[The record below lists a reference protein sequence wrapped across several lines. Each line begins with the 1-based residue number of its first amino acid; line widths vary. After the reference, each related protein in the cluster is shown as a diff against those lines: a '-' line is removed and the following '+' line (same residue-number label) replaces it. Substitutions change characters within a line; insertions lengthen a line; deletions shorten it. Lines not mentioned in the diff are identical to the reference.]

1 MNLGNKILAAC
12 AFVGMLLSG
21 CADDFTPGD
30 PLPEG
35 ATGVTISI
43 PRPLTISTRAD
54 GDPTTTP
61 NEKEIAA
68 GEGKITS
75 ANLYIYKVDDNNN
88 ESSELVENVDITQK
102 FTKNNGI
109 SHNETTVYTRELQ
122 PGKYRFY
129 ILANVKGYDVTST
142 AETLSG
148 EPTEIQVKNVSIKFD
163 SEKQPNL
170 NDGLP
175 MAGKAEDVTMES
187 GGELD
192 ATTGTVTI
200 GAGQNVKL
208 NIDLTFLCT
217 KVRYTLLFD
226 NTDNTGFSNIF
237 STPLTFTNLTVSNCA
252 AETPIYGPSTQSEE
266 ITPEKKSFPIESL
279 NHYHFPAAGS
289 TTIAAAGSSNVP
301 KVLNDINDTRAT
313 TSSDIDIDNL
323 GAELSAEDLKNPE
336 LHQRAVQGILYLP
349 ENISEEDA
357 SRTTLSFLAQLCN
370 DPSRTFNYNIPLP
383 NGTTDGETDGSTTT
397 GTAAPDPD
405 NTLVRGHY
413 YDLVARVT
421 SPGDFDI
428 RLSVAPW
435 TLQQIVYTLH
445 GPYFLHLDKT
455 VIPVTAGEKT
465 KIWYESNAESV
476 EIDEGYSPKYKLQD
490 GTEVPLYVLDNTTYS
505 DTLIV
510 SVNPLVDAQ
519 SLSED
524 ERAQYNYFHL
534 KAGNLRKKIDVEPL
548 RLDPYLEVDPVLIT
562 IDARERIASGVYSG
576 DISVNIHTNLRN
588 VTITLGNE
596 DAWKYANYTEDGNTQ
611 KALWLTDWNNVEI
624 ESNKNLTI
632 TSNNSKLNLHYA
644 GINSGWELWKEKRQL
659 TFDVSGKTENG
670 YLISRQVTVNIVNNI
685 QNYTIHFRP
694 PTGWGNP
701 HIYVYQC
708 LEFPAGSA
716 LANKPVGADT
726 EGKTAALEYSF
737 TGKIAFKG
745 WNVGSYNNPDRST
758 GYVNGFYYF
767 TDDKIGSGPATQW
780 APGQEGFSKHYYDN
794 MDLCEEHRE
803 KLKKVTSYEDG
814 QCPHCILG
822 NVVQYG
828 EYNRLKSA
836 GYNMTWPGIQMKK
849 ESDEWWSF
857 ELTGIATPGKALI
870 MFADGHNY
878 KPDEGHGSNEYQINY
893 RYPTVR
899 SDGMPDPGIPL
910 FDYPNKEGWFDLRNG
925 GKPQFTSSN
934 PEDRSSSII
943 YRIYWY
949 KDNESNPDYRDYI
962 QYNDGKG
969 GSYEIR
975 HYSGSEEIDGAVRY
989 YYDIT
994 LDSKETNRFVTA
1006 CKPDGNNSYPTS
1018 WMSIVNNR
1026 KTASSDKTYNY
1037 YLILY

>member
-75 ANLYIYKVDDNNN
+75 ANLYIYKVDDKNN
-88 ESSELVENVDITQK
+88 ELSELVENVDITQE

-129 ILANVKGYDVTST
+129 ILANVKDYNANLTN
-142 AETLSG
+142 ETLSG

-252 AETPIYGPSTQSEE
+252 AETPIYGPSTQQSDNN
-266 ITPEKKSFPIESL
+266 SFSIGSL
-279 NHYHFPAAGS
+279 NHYHFPA
-289 TTIAAAGSSNVP
+289 TTSSIAAAGSSNVP
-301 KVLNDINDTRAT
+301 NVPKVLNDFNNINDTRAT

-323 GAELSAEDLKNPE
+323 VDKISDLSDETVR
-336 LHQRAVQGILYLP
+336 QRAVQSILYLP

-383 NGTTDGETDGSTTT
+383 NGTTDGTTT
-397 GTAAPDPD
+397 DGTAAPDPD

-413 YDLVARVT
+413 YDLVAKVT
-421 SPGDFDI
+421 SPGEFDI

-455 VIPVTAGEKT
+455 VIPVTVGEKT

-519 SLSED
+519 SLSD
-524 ERAQYNYFHL
+524 TDRAKYNYFHL

-548 RLDPYLEVDPVLIT
+548 RLDPYLDVDPVLIT

-576 DISVNIHTNLRN
+576 DISVNIYTNLKA
-588 VTITLGNE
+588 VTITKGE
-596 DAWKYANYTEDGNTQ
+596 ESAWDLVTDSEKS
-611 KALWLTDWNNVEI
+611 LWLTDWNDSEI
-624 ESNKNLTI
+624 EKSNTI
-632 TSNNSKLNLHYA
+632 SIDKEKKAVLKLNYA

-780 APGQEGFSKHYYDN
+780 APGEEGFSKHYYDN
-794 MDLCEEHRE
+794 MDFCEEHRKSVGQTCTQCNSSSYN
-803 KLKKVTSYEDG
+803 KL
-814 QCPHCILG
+814 
-822 NVVQYG
+822 
-828 EYNRLKSA
+828 
-836 GYNMTWPGIQMKK
+836 WPGIQM
-849 ESDEWWSF
+849 ESEPDGWWKF

-870 MFADGHNY
+870 MFSDGHDGNNDKRFPGFVDPNAKDKMP
-878 KPDEGHGSNEYQINY
+878 KPG
-893 RYPTVR
+893 V
-899 SDGMPDPGIPL
+899 PL
-910 FDYPNKEGWFDLRNG
+910 FDYPDKEGWLDYANG
-925 GKPQFTSSN
+925 GEQFTSSK
-934 PEDRSSSII
+934 PEEITGNVT
-943 YRIYWY
+943 YRIYWI
-949 KDNESNPDYRDYI
+949 KDNESNPDYRSHI

-969 GSYEIR
+969 GFYER
-975 HYSGSEEIDGAVRY
+975 HQYTGSEEINGAVRY

>member
-30 PLPEG
+30 PFPEG

-75 ANLYIYKVDDNNN
+75 ANLYIYKVDDKNN
-88 ESSELVENVDITQK
+88 ELSELVENVDITQE

-129 ILANVKGYDVTST
+129 ILANVKDYNANLTN
-142 AETLSG
+142 ETLSG

-200 GAGQNVKL
+200 GKGQNVKL

-237 STPLTFTNLTVSNCA
+237 TTPLTFTNLKVSNCA
-252 AETPIYGPSTQSEE
+252 AETPIYGPSTQQSDNN
-266 ITPEKKSFPIESL
+266 SFSIGSL
-279 NHYHFPAAGS
+279 NHYHFPA
-289 TTIAAAGSSNVP
+289 TTSSIAAAGSSNVP
-301 KVLNDINDTRAT
+301 NVPKVLNDFNNINDTRAT

-323 GAELSAEDLKNPE
+323 VDKISDLSDETVR
-336 LHQRAVQGILYLP
+336 QRAVQSILYLP

-383 NGTTDGETDGSTTT
+383 NGTTDGTTT
-397 GTAAPDPD
+397 DGTAAPDPD

-413 YDLVARVT
+413 YDLVAKVT
-421 SPGDFDI
+421 SPGEFDI

-455 VIPVTAGEKT
+455 VIPVTVGEKT

-519 SLSED
+519 SLSD
-524 ERAQYNYFHL
+524 TDRAKYNYFHL

-548 RLDPYLEVDPVLIT
+548 RLDPYLDVDPVLIT

-576 DISVNIHTNLRN
+576 DISVNIYTNLKA
-588 VTITLGNE
+588 VTITKGE
-596 DAWKYANYTEDGNTQ
+596 ESAWDLVTDSEKS
-611 KALWLTDWNNVEI
+611 LWLTDWNDSEI
-624 ESNKNLTI
+624 EKSNTI
-632 TSNNSKLNLHYA
+632 SIDKEKKAVLKLNYA

-780 APGQEGFSKHYYDN
+780 APGEEGFSKHYYDN
-794 MDLCEEHRE
+794 MDFCEEHRKSVGQTCTQCNSSSYN
-803 KLKKVTSYEDG
+803 KL
-814 QCPHCILG
+814 
-822 NVVQYG
+822 
-828 EYNRLKSA
+828 
-836 GYNMTWPGIQMKK
+836 WPGIQM
-849 ESDEWWSF
+849 ESEPDGWWKF

-870 MFADGHNY
+870 MFSDGHDGNNDKRFPGFVDPNAKDKMP
-878 KPDEGHGSNEYQINY
+878 KPG
-893 RYPTVR
+893 V
-899 SDGMPDPGIPL
+899 PL
-910 FDYPNKEGWFDLRNG
+910 FDYPDKEGWLDYANG
-925 GKPQFTSSN
+925 GEQFTSSK
-934 PEDRSSSII
+934 PEEITGNVT
-943 YRIYWY
+943 YRIYWI
-949 KDNESNPDYRDYI
+949 KDNESNPDYRSHI

-969 GSYEIR
+969 GFYER
-975 HYSGSEEIDGAVRY
+975 HQYTGSEEINGAVRY

>member
-75 ANLYIYKVDDNNN
+75 ANLYIYKVDDKNN
-88 ESSELVENVDITQK
+88 ELSELVENVDITQE

-129 ILANVKGYDVTST
+129 ILANVKDYNANLTN
-142 AETLSG
+142 ETLSG

-200 GAGQNVKL
+200 GKGQNVKL

-237 STPLTFTNLTVSNCA
+237 TTPLTFTNLKVSNCA
-252 AETPIYGPSTQSEE
+252 AETPIYGPSTQQSDNN
-266 ITPEKKSFPIESL
+266 SFSIGSL
-279 NHYHFPAAGS
+279 NHYHFPA
-289 TTIAAAGSSNVP
+289 TTSSIAAAGSSNVP
-301 KVLNDINDTRAT
+301 NVPKVLNDFNNINDTRAT

-323 GAELSAEDLKNPE
+323 VDKISDLSDETVR
-336 LHQRAVQGILYLP
+336 QRAVQSILYLP

-383 NGTTDGETDGSTTT
+383 NGTTDGTTT
-397 GTAAPDPD
+397 DGTAAPDPD

-413 YDLVARVT
+413 YDLVAKVT
-421 SPGDFDI
+421 SPGEFDI

-455 VIPVTAGEKT
+455 VIPVTVGEKT

-519 SLSED
+519 SLSD
-524 ERAQYNYFHL
+524 TDRAKYNYFHL

-548 RLDPYLEVDPVLIT
+548 RLDPYLDVDPVLIT

-576 DISVNIHTNLRN
+576 DISVNIYTNLKA
-588 VTITLGNE
+588 VTITKGE
-596 DAWKYANYTEDGNTQ
+596 ESAWDLVTDSEKS
-611 KALWLTDWNNVEI
+611 LWLTDWNDSEI
-624 ESNKNLTI
+624 EKSNTI
-632 TSNNSKLNLHYA
+632 SIDKEKKAVLKLNYA

-780 APGQEGFSKHYYDN
+780 APGEEGFSKHYYDN
-794 MDLCEEHRE
+794 MDFCEEHRKSVGQTCTQCNSSSYN
-803 KLKKVTSYEDG
+803 KL
-814 QCPHCILG
+814 
-822 NVVQYG
+822 
-828 EYNRLKSA
+828 
-836 GYNMTWPGIQMKK
+836 WPGIQM
-849 ESDEWWSF
+849 ESEPDGWWKF

-870 MFADGHNY
+870 MFSDGHDGNNDKRFPGFVDPNAKDKMP
-878 KPDEGHGSNEYQINY
+878 KPG
-893 RYPTVR
+893 V
-899 SDGMPDPGIPL
+899 PL
-910 FDYPNKEGWFDLRNG
+910 FDYPDKEGWLDYANG
-925 GKPQFTSSN
+925 GEQFTSSK
-934 PEDRSSSII
+934 PEEITGNVT
-943 YRIYWY
+943 YRIYWI
-949 KDNESNPDYRDYI
+949 KDNESNPDYRSHI

-969 GSYEIR
+969 GFYER
-975 HYSGSEEIDGAVRY
+975 HQYTGSEEINGAVRY

>member
-75 ANLYIYKVDDNNN
+75 ANLYIYKVDDKNN
-88 ESSELVENVDITQK
+88 ELSELVENVDITQE

-129 ILANVKGYDVTST
+129 ILANVKDYNANLTN
-142 AETLSG
+142 ETLSG

-200 GAGQNVKL
+200 GKGQNVKL

-237 STPLTFTNLTVSNCA
+237 TTPLTFTNLKVSNCA
-252 AETPIYGPSTQSEE
+252 AETPIYGPSTQQSDNN
-266 ITPEKKSFPIESL
+266 SFSIGSL
-279 NHYHFPAAGS
+279 NHYHFPA
-289 TTIAAAGSSNVP
+289 TTSSIAAAGSSNVP
-301 KVLNDINDTRAT
+301 NVPKVLNDFNNINDTRAT

-323 GAELSAEDLKNPE
+323 VDKISDLSDETVR
-336 LHQRAVQGILYLP
+336 QRAVQSILYLP

-370 DPSRTFNYNIPLP
+370 DLSRTFNYNIPLP
-383 NGTTDGETDGSTTT
+383 NGTTDGTTT
-397 GTAAPDPD
+397 DGTAAPDPD

-413 YDLVARVT
+413 YDLVAKVT
-421 SPGDFDI
+421 SPGEFDI

-455 VIPVTAGEKT
+455 VIPVTVGEKT

-519 SLSED
+519 SLSD
-524 ERAQYNYFHL
+524 TDRAKYNYFHL

-548 RLDPYLEVDPVLIT
+548 RLDPYLDVDPVLIT

-576 DISVNIHTNLRN
+576 DISVNIYTNLKA
-588 VTITLGNE
+588 VTITKGE
-596 DAWKYANYTEDGNTQ
+596 ESAWDLVTDSEKS
-611 KALWLTDWNNVEI
+611 LWLTDWNDSEI
-624 ESNKNLTI
+624 EKSNTI
-632 TSNNSKLNLHYA
+632 SIDKEKKAVLKLNYA

-780 APGQEGFSKHYYDN
+780 APGEEGFSKHYYDN
-794 MDLCEEHRE
+794 MDFCEEHRKSVGQTCTQCNSSSYN
-803 KLKKVTSYEDG
+803 KL
-814 QCPHCILG
+814 
-822 NVVQYG
+822 
-828 EYNRLKSA
+828 
-836 GYNMTWPGIQMKK
+836 WPGIQM
-849 ESDEWWSF
+849 ESEPDGWWKF

-870 MFADGHNY
+870 MFSDGHDGNNDKRFPGFVDPNAKDKMP
-878 KPDEGHGSNEYQINY
+878 KPG
-893 RYPTVR
+893 V
-899 SDGMPDPGIPL
+899 PL
-910 FDYPNKEGWFDLRNG
+910 FDYPDKEGWLDYANG
-925 GKPQFTSSN
+925 GEQFTSSK
-934 PEDRSSSII
+934 PEEITGNVT
-943 YRIYWY
+943 YRIYWI
-949 KDNESNPDYRDYI
+949 KDNESNPDYRSHI

-969 GSYEIR
+969 GFYER
-975 HYSGSEEIDGAVRY
+975 HQYTGSEEINGAVRY

>member
-1 MNLGNKILAAC
+1 MMV
-12 AFVGMLLSG
+12 F
-21 CADDFTPGD
+21 
-30 PLPEG
+30 
-35 ATGVTISI
+35 
-43 PRPLTISTRAD
+43 RW
-54 GDPTTTP
+54 
-61 NEKEIAA
+61 
-68 GEGKITS
+68 
-75 ANLYIYKVDDNNN
+75 
-88 ESSELVENVDITQK
+88 
-102 FTKNNGI
+102 
-109 SHNETTVYTRELQ
+109 
-122 PGKYRFY
+122 
-129 ILANVKGYDVTST
+129 
-142 AETLSG
+142 
-148 EPTEIQVKNVSIKFD
+148 QV
-163 SEKQPNL
+163 
-170 NDGLP
+170 
-175 MAGKAEDVTMES
+175 KAEDVTMES

-200 GAGQNVKL
+200 GKGQNVKL

-237 STPLTFTNLTVSNCA
+237 TTPLTFTNLKVSNCA
-252 AETPIYGPSTQSEE
+252 AETPIYGPSTQQSDNN
-266 ITPEKKSFPIESL
+266 SFSIGSL
-279 NHYHFPAAGS
+279 NHYHFPA
-289 TTIAAAGSSNVP
+289 TTSSIAAAGSSNVP
-301 KVLNDINDTRAT
+301 NVPKVLNDFNNINDTRAT

-323 GAELSAEDLKNPE
+323 VDKISDLSDETVR
-336 LHQRAVQGILYLP
+336 QRAVQSILYLP

-383 NGTTDGETDGSTTT
+383 NGTTDGTTT
-397 GTAAPDPD
+397 DGTAAPDPD

-413 YDLVARVT
+413 YDLVAKVT
-421 SPGDFDI
+421 SPGEFDI

-455 VIPVTAGEKT
+455 VIPVTVGEKT

-519 SLSED
+519 SLSD
-524 ERAQYNYFHL
+524 TDRAKYNYFHL

-548 RLDPYLEVDPVLIT
+548 RLDPYLDVDPVLIT

-576 DISVNIHTNLRN
+576 DISVNIYTNLKA
-588 VTITLGNE
+588 VTITKGE
-596 DAWKYANYTEDGNTQ
+596 ESAWDLVTDSEKS
-611 KALWLTDWNNVEI
+611 LWLTDWNDSEI
-624 ESNKNLTI
+624 EKSNTI
-632 TSNNSKLNLHYA
+632 SIDKEKKAVLKLNYA

-780 APGQEGFSKHYYDN
+780 AP
-794 MDLCEEHRE
+794 R
-803 KLKKVTSYEDG
+803 
-814 QCPHCILG
+814 
-822 NVVQYG
+822 
-828 EYNRLKSA
+828 
-836 GYNMTWPGIQMKK
+836 
-849 ESDEWWSF
+849 
-857 ELTGIATPGKALI
+857 
-870 MFADGHNY
+870 
-878 KPDEGHGSNEYQINY
+878 
-893 RYPTVR
+893 
-899 SDGMPDPGIPL
+899 
-910 FDYPNKEGWFDLRNG
+910 
-925 GKPQFTSSN
+925 
-934 PEDRSSSII
+934 
-943 YRIYWY
+943 
-949 KDNESNPDYRDYI
+949 
-962 QYNDGKG
+962 
-969 GSYEIR
+969 
-975 HYSGSEEIDGAVRY
+975 
-989 YYDIT
+989 
-994 LDSKETNRFVTA
+994 
-1006 CKPDGNNSYPTS
+1006 
-1018 WMSIVNNR
+1018 
-1026 KTASSDKTYNY
+1026 
-1037 YLILY
+1037 

>member
-75 ANLYIYKVDDNNN
+75 ANLYIYKVDDKNN
-88 ESSELVENVDITQK
+88 ELSELVENVDITQE

-129 ILANVKGYDVTST
+129 ILANVKDYNANLTN
-142 AETLSG
+142 ETLSG

-200 GAGQNVKL
+200 GKGQNVKL

-237 STPLTFTNLTVSNCA
+237 TTPLTFTNLKVSNCA
-252 AETPIYGPSTQSEE
+252 AETPIYGPSTQQSDNN
-266 ITPEKKSFPIESL
+266 SFSIGSL
-279 NHYHFPAAGS
+279 NHYHFPA
-289 TTIAAAGSSNVP
+289 TTSSIAAAGSSNVP
-301 KVLNDINDTRAT
+301 NVPKVLNDFNNINDTRAT

-323 GAELSAEDLKNPE
+323 VDKISDLSDETVR
-336 LHQRAVQGILYLP
+336 QRAVQSILYLP

-383 NGTTDGETDGSTTT
+383 NGTTDGTTT
-397 GTAAPDPD
+397 DGTAAPDPD

-413 YDLVARVT
+413 YDLVAKVT
-421 SPGDFDI
+421 SPGEFDI

-455 VIPVTAGEKT
+455 VIPVTVGEKT

-519 SLSED
+519 SLSD
-524 ERAQYNYFHL
+524 TDRAKYNYFHL

-548 RLDPYLEVDPVLIT
+548 RLDPYLDVDPVLIT

-576 DISVNIHTNLRN
+576 DISVNIYTNLKA
-588 VTITLGNE
+588 VTITKGE
-596 DAWKYANYTEDGNTQ
+596 ESAWDLVTDSEKS
-611 KALWLTDWNNVEI
+611 LWLTDWNDSEI
-624 ESNKNLTI
+624 EKSNTI
-632 TSNNSKLNLHYA
+632 SIDKEKKAVLKLNYA

-780 APGQEGFSKHYYDN
+780 APGEEGFSKHYYDN
-794 MDLCEEHRE
+794 MDFCEEHRKSVGQTCTQCNSSSYN
-803 KLKKVTSYEDG
+803 KL
-814 QCPHCILG
+814 
-822 NVVQYG
+822 
-828 EYNRLKSA
+828 
-836 GYNMTWPGIQMKK
+836 WPGIQM
-849 ESDEWWSF
+849 ESEPDGWWKF

-870 MFADGHNY
+870 MFSDGHDGNNDKRFPGFVDPNAKDKMP
-878 KPDEGHGSNEYQINY
+878 KPG
-893 RYPTVR
+893 V
-899 SDGMPDPGIPL
+899 PL
-910 FDYPNKEGWFDLRNG
+910 FDYPDKEGWLDYANG
-925 GKPQFTSSN
+925 GEQFTSSK
-934 PEDRSSSII
+934 PEEITGNVT
-943 YRIYWY
+943 YRIYWI
-949 KDNESNPDYRDYI
+949 KDNESNPDYRSHI

-969 GSYEIR
+969 GFYER
-975 HYSGSEEIDGAVRY
+975 HQYTGSEEINVAVRY

>member
-252 AETPIYGPSTQSEE
+252 AETPIYGPSTQQSDNN
-266 ITPEKKSFPIESL
+266 SFSIGSL
-279 NHYHFPAAGS
+279 NHYHFPA
-289 TTIAAAGSSNVP
+289 TTSSIAAAGSSNVP
-301 KVLNDINDTRAT
+301 NVPKVLNDFNNINDTRAT

-323 GAELSAEDLKNPE
+323 VDKISDLSDETVR
-336 LHQRAVQGILYLP
+336 QRAVQSILYLP

-383 NGTTDGETDGSTTT
+383 NGTTDGTTT
-397 GTAAPDPD
+397 DGTAAPDPD

-413 YDLVARVT
+413 YDLVAKVT
-421 SPGDFDI
+421 SPGEFDI

-519 SLSED
+519 SLSD
-524 ERAQYNYFHL
+524 TDRAKYNYFHL

-548 RLDPYLEVDPVLIT
+548 RLDPYLDVDPVLIT

-576 DISVNIHTNLRN
+576 DISVNIYTNLKA
-588 VTITLGNE
+588 VTITKGE
-596 DAWKYANYTEDGNTQ
+596 ESAWDLVTDSEKS
-611 KALWLTDWNNVEI
+611 LWLTDWNDSEI
-624 ESNKNLTI
+624 EKSNTI
-632 TSNNSKLNLHYA
+632 SIDKEKKAVLKLNYA

-780 APGQEGFSKHYYDN
+780 APGEEGFSKHYYDN
-794 MDLCEEHRE
+794 MDFCEEHRKSVGQTCTQCNSSSYN
-803 KLKKVTSYEDG
+803 KL
-814 QCPHCILG
+814 
-822 NVVQYG
+822 
-828 EYNRLKSA
+828 
-836 GYNMTWPGIQMKK
+836 WPGIQM
-849 ESDEWWSF
+849 ESEPDGWWKF

-870 MFADGHNY
+870 MFSDGHDGNNDKRFPGFVDPNAKDKMP
-878 KPDEGHGSNEYQINY
+878 KPG
-893 RYPTVR
+893 V
-899 SDGMPDPGIPL
+899 PL
-910 FDYPNKEGWFDLRNG
+910 FDYPDKEGWLDYANG
-925 GKPQFTSSN
+925 GEQFTSSK
-934 PEDRSSSII
+934 PEEITGNVT
-943 YRIYWY
+943 YRIYWI
-949 KDNESNPDYRDYI
+949 KDNESNPDYRSHI

-969 GSYEIR
+969 GFYER
-975 HYSGSEEIDGAVRY
+975 HQYTGSEEINGAVRY

>member
-75 ANLYIYKVDDNNN
+75 ANLYIYKVDDKNN
-88 ESSELVENVDITQK
+88 ELSELVENVDITQE

-129 ILANVKGYDVTST
+129 ILANVKDYNANLTN
-142 AETLSG
+142 ETLSG

-200 GAGQNVKL
+200 GKGQNVKL

-237 STPLTFTNLTVSNCA
+237 TTPLTFTNLKVSNCA
-252 AETPIYGPSTQSEE
+252 AETPIYGPSTQQSDNN
-266 ITPEKKSFPIESL
+266 SFSIGSL
-279 NHYHFPAAGS
+279 NHYHFPA
-289 TTIAAAGSSNVP
+289 TTSSIAAAGSSNVP
-301 KVLNDINDTRAT
+301 NVPKVLNDFNNINDTRAT

-323 GAELSAEDLKNPE
+323 VDKISDLSDETVR
-336 LHQRAVQGILYLP
+336 QRAVQSILYLP

-383 NGTTDGETDGSTTT
+383 NGTTDGTTT
-397 GTAAPDPD
+397 DGTAAPDPD

-413 YDLVARVT
+413 YDLVAKVT
-421 SPGDFDI
+421 SPGEFDI

-455 VIPVTAGEKT
+455 VIPVTVGEKT

-519 SLSED
+519 SLSD
-524 ERAQYNYFHL
+524 TDRAKYNYFHL

-548 RLDPYLEVDPVLIT
+548 RLDPYLDVDPVLIT

-576 DISVNIHTNLRN
+576 DISVNIYTNLKA
-588 VTITLGNE
+588 VTITKGE
-596 DAWKYANYTEDGNTQ
+596 ESAWDLVTDSEKS
-611 KALWLTDWNNVEI
+611 LWLTDWNDSEI
-624 ESNKNLTI
+624 EKSNTI
-632 TSNNSKLNLHYA
+632 SIDKEKKAVLKLNYA

-780 APGQEGFSKHYYDN
+780 APGEEGFSKHYSDN
-794 MDLCEEHRE
+794 MDFCEEHRKSVGQTCTQCNSSSYN
-803 KLKKVTSYEDG
+803 KL
-814 QCPHCILG
+814 
-822 NVVQYG
+822 
-828 EYNRLKSA
+828 
-836 GYNMTWPGIQMKK
+836 WPGIQM
-849 ESDEWWSF
+849 ESEPDGWWKF

-870 MFADGHNY
+870 MFSDGHDGNNDKRFPGFVDPNAKDKMP
-878 KPDEGHGSNEYQINY
+878 KPG
-893 RYPTVR
+893 V
-899 SDGMPDPGIPL
+899 PL
-910 FDYPNKEGWFDLRNG
+910 FDYPDKEGWLDYANG
-925 GKPQFTSSN
+925 GEQFTSSK
-934 PEDRSSSII
+934 PEEITGNVT
-943 YRIYWY
+943 YRIYWI
-949 KDNESNPDYRDYI
+949 KDNESNPDYRSHI

-969 GSYEIR
+969 GFYER
-975 HYSGSEEIDGAVRY
+975 HQYTGSEEINGAVRY

>member
-75 ANLYIYKVDDNNN
+75 ANLYIYKVDDKNN
-88 ESSELVENVDITQK
+88 ELSELVENVDITQE

-129 ILANVKGYDVTST
+129 ILANVKDYNANLTN
-142 AETLSG
+142 ETLSG

-200 GAGQNVKL
+200 GKGQNVKL

-237 STPLTFTNLTVSNCA
+237 TTPLTFTNLKVSNCA
-252 AETPIYGPSTQSEE
+252 AETPIYGPSTQQSDNN
-266 ITPEKKSFPIESL
+266 SFSIGSL
-279 NHYHFPAAGS
+279 NHYHFPA
-289 TTIAAAGSSNVP
+289 TTSSIAAAGSSNVP
-301 KVLNDINDTRAT
+301 NVPKVLNDFNNINDTRAT

-323 GAELSAEDLKNPE
+323 VDKISDLSDETVR
-336 LHQRAVQGILYLP
+336 QRAVQSILYLP

-383 NGTTDGETDGSTTT
+383 NGTTDGTTT
-397 GTAAPDPD
+397 DGTAAPDPD

-413 YDLVARVT
+413 YDLVAKVT
-421 SPGDFDI
+421 SPGEFDI

-455 VIPVTAGEKT
+455 VIPVTVGEKT

-519 SLSED
+519 SLSD
-524 ERAQYNYFHL
+524 TDRAKYNYFHL

-548 RLDPYLEVDPVLIT
+548 RLDPYLDVDPVLIT

-576 DISVNIHTNLRN
+576 DISVNIYTNLKA
-588 VTITLGNE
+588 VTITKGE
-596 DAWKYANYTEDGNTQ
+596 ESAWDLVTDSEKS
-611 KALWLTDWNNVEI
+611 LWLTDWNDSEI
-624 ESNKNLTI
+624 EKSNTI
-632 TSNNSKLNLHYA
+632 SIDKEKKAVLKLNYA

-780 APGQEGFSKHYYDN
+780 APGEEGFSKHYYDN
-794 MDLCEEHRE
+794 MDFCEEHRKSVGQTCTQCNSSSYN
-803 KLKKVTSYEDG
+803 KL
-814 QCPHCILG
+814 
-822 NVVQYG
+822 
-828 EYNRLKSA
+828 
-836 GYNMTWPGIQMKK
+836 WPGIQM
-849 ESDEWWSF
+849 ESEPDGWWKF

-870 MFADGHNY
+870 MFSDGHDGNNDKRFPGFVDPNAKDKMP
-878 KPDEGHGSNEYQINY
+878 KPG
-893 RYPTVR
+893 V
-899 SDGMPDPGIPL
+899 PL
-910 FDYPNKEGWFDLRNG
+910 FDYPDKEGWLDYANG
-925 GKPQFTSSN
+925 GEQFTSSK
-934 PEDRSSSII
+934 PEEITGNVT
-943 YRIYWY
+943 YRIYWI
-949 KDNESNPDYRDYI
+949 KDNESNPDYRSHI

-969 GSYEIR
+969 GFYER
-975 HYSGSEEIDGAVRY
+975 HQYTGSEEINGAVRY

-1026 KTASSDKTYNY
+1026 KTASSDKTLS
-1037 YLILY
+1037 LIHI

>member
-1 MNLGNKILAAC
+1 
-12 AFVGMLLSG
+12 
-21 CADDFTPGD
+21 
-30 PLPEG
+30 
-35 ATGVTISI
+35 
-43 PRPLTISTRAD
+43 
-54 GDPTTTP
+54 
-61 NEKEIAA
+61 
-68 GEGKITS
+68 
-75 ANLYIYKVDDNNN
+75 
-88 ESSELVENVDITQK
+88 
-102 FTKNNGI
+102 
-109 SHNETTVYTRELQ
+109 
-122 PGKYRFY
+122 
-129 ILANVKGYDVTST
+129 
-142 AETLSG
+142 
-148 EPTEIQVKNVSIKFD
+148 
-163 SEKQPNL
+163 
-170 NDGLP
+170 
-175 MAGKAEDVTMES
+175 MES

-200 GAGQNVKL
+200 GKGQNVKL

-237 STPLTFTNLTVSNCA
+237 TTPLTFTNLKVSNCA
-252 AETPIYGPSTQSEE
+252 AETPIYGPSTQQSDNN
-266 ITPEKKSFPIESL
+266 SFSIGSL
-279 NHYHFPAAGS
+279 NHYHFPA
-289 TTIAAAGSSNVP
+289 TTSSIAAAGSSNVP
-301 KVLNDINDTRAT
+301 NVPKVLNDFNNINDTRAT

-323 GAELSAEDLKNPE
+323 VDKISDLSDETVR
-336 LHQRAVQGILYLP
+336 QRAVQSILYLP

-383 NGTTDGETDGSTTT
+383 NGTTDGTTT
-397 GTAAPDPD
+397 DGTAAPDPD

-413 YDLVARVT
+413 YDLVAKVT
-421 SPGDFDI
+421 SPGEFDI

-455 VIPVTAGEKT
+455 VIPVTVGEKT

-519 SLSED
+519 SLSD
-524 ERAQYNYFHL
+524 TDRAKYNYFHL

-548 RLDPYLEVDPVLIT
+548 RLDPYLDVDPVLIT

-576 DISVNIHTNLRN
+576 DISVNIYTNLKA
-588 VTITLGNE
+588 VTITKGE
-596 DAWKYANYTEDGNTQ
+596 ESAWDLVTDSEKS
-611 KALWLTDWNNVEI
+611 LWLTDWNDSEI
-624 ESNKNLTI
+624 EKSNTI
-632 TSNNSKLNLHYA
+632 SIDKEKKAVLKLNYA

-780 APGQEGFSKHYYDN
+780 APGEEGFSKHYYDN
-794 MDLCEEHRE
+794 MDFCEEHRKSVGQTCTQCNSSSYN
-803 KLKKVTSYEDG
+803 KL
-814 QCPHCILG
+814 
-822 NVVQYG
+822 
-828 EYNRLKSA
+828 
-836 GYNMTWPGIQMKK
+836 WPGIQM
-849 ESDEWWSF
+849 ESEPDGWWKF

-870 MFADGHNY
+870 MFSDGHDGNNDKRFPGFVDPNAKDKMP
-878 KPDEGHGSNEYQINY
+878 KPG
-893 RYPTVR
+893 V
-899 SDGMPDPGIPL
+899 PL
-910 FDYPNKEGWFDLRNG
+910 FDYPDKEGWLDYANG
-925 GKPQFTSSN
+925 GEQFTSSK
-934 PEDRSSSII
+934 PEEITGNVT
-943 YRIYWY
+943 YRIYWI
-949 KDNESNPDYRDYI
+949 KDNESNPDYRSHI

-969 GSYEIR
+969 GFYER
-975 HYSGSEEIDGAVRY
+975 HQYTGSEEINGAVRY

>member
-548 RLDPYLEVDPVLIT
+548 RLDPYLDVDPVLIT

-576 DISVNIHTNLRN
+576 DISVNIYTNLKA
-588 VTITLGNE
+588 VTITKGE
-596 DAWKYANYTEDGNTQ
+596 ESAWDLVTDSEKS
-611 KALWLTDWNNVEI
+611 LWLTDWNDSEI
-624 ESNKNLTI
+624 EKSNTI
-632 TSNNSKLNLHYA
+632 SIDKEKKAVLKLNYA

-780 APGQEGFSKHYYDN
+780 APGEEGFSKHYYDN
-794 MDLCEEHRE
+794 MDFCEEHRKSVGQTCTQCNSSSYN
-803 KLKKVTSYEDG
+803 KL
-814 QCPHCILG
+814 
-822 NVVQYG
+822 
-828 EYNRLKSA
+828 
-836 GYNMTWPGIQMKK
+836 WPGIQM
-849 ESDEWWSF
+849 ESEPDGWWKF

-870 MFADGHNY
+870 MFSDGHDGNNDKRFPGFVDPNAKDKMP
-878 KPDEGHGSNEYQINY
+878 KPG
-893 RYPTVR
+893 V
-899 SDGMPDPGIPL
+899 PL
-910 FDYPNKEGWFDLRNG
+910 FDYPDKEGWLDYANG
-925 GKPQFTSSN
+925 GEQFTSSK
-934 PEDRSSSII
+934 PEEITGNVT
-943 YRIYWY
+943 YRIYWI
-949 KDNESNPDYRDYI
+949 KDNESNPDYRSHI

-969 GSYEIR
+969 GFYER
-975 HYSGSEEIDGAVRY
+975 HQYTGSEEINGAVRY

>member
-75 ANLYIYKVDDNNN
+75 ANLYIYKVDDKNN
-88 ESSELVENVDITQK
+88 ELSELVENVDITQE

-129 ILANVKGYDVTST
+129 ILANVKDYNANLTN
-142 AETLSG
+142 ETLSG

-200 GAGQNVKL
+200 GKGQNVKL

-237 STPLTFTNLTVSNCA
+237 TTPLTFTNLKVSNCA
-252 AETPIYGPSTQSEE
+252 AETPIYGPSTQQSDNN
-266 ITPEKKSFPIESL
+266 SFSIGSL
-279 NHYHFPAAGS
+279 NHYHFPA
-289 TTIAAAGSSNVP
+289 TTSSIAAAGSSNVP
-301 KVLNDINDTRAT
+301 NVPKVLNDFNNINDTRAT

-323 GAELSAEDLKNPE
+323 VDKISDLSDETVR
-336 LHQRAVQGILYLP
+336 QRAVQSILYLP

-383 NGTTDGETDGSTTT
+383 NGTTDGTTT
-397 GTAAPDPD
+397 DGTAAPDPD

-413 YDLVARVT
+413 YDLVAKVT
-421 SPGDFDI
+421 SPGEFDI

-435 TLQQIVYTLH
+435 TLQQIVYTLY

-455 VIPVTAGEKT
+455 VIPVTVGEKT

-519 SLSED
+519 SLSD
-524 ERAQYNYFHL
+524 TDRAKYNYFHL

-548 RLDPYLEVDPVLIT
+548 RLDPYLDVDPVLIT

-576 DISVNIHTNLRN
+576 DISVNIYTNLKA
-588 VTITLGNE
+588 VTITKGE
-596 DAWKYANYTEDGNTQ
+596 ESAWDLVTDSEKS
-611 KALWLTDWNNVEI
+611 LWLTDWNDSEI
-624 ESNKNLTI
+624 EKSNTI
-632 TSNNSKLNLHYA
+632 SIDKEKKAVLKLNYA

-780 APGQEGFSKHYYDN
+780 APGEEGFSKHYYDN
-794 MDLCEEHRE
+794 MDFCEEHRKSVGQTCTQCNSSSYN
-803 KLKKVTSYEDG
+803 KL
-814 QCPHCILG
+814 
-822 NVVQYG
+822 
-828 EYNRLKSA
+828 
-836 GYNMTWPGIQMKK
+836 WPGIQM
-849 ESDEWWSF
+849 ESEPDGWWKF

-870 MFADGHNY
+870 MFSDGHDGNNDKRFPGFVDPNAKDKMP
-878 KPDEGHGSNEYQINY
+878 KPG
-893 RYPTVR
+893 V
-899 SDGMPDPGIPL
+899 PL
-910 FDYPNKEGWFDLRNG
+910 FDYPDKEGWLDYANG
-925 GKPQFTSSN
+925 GEQFTSSK
-934 PEDRSSSII
+934 PEEITGNVT
-943 YRIYWY
+943 YRIYWI
-949 KDNESNPDYRDYI
+949 KDNESNPDYRSHI

-969 GSYEIR
+969 GFYER
-975 HYSGSEEIDGAVRY
+975 HQYTGSEEINGAVRY

>member
-75 ANLYIYKVDDNNN
+75 ANLYIYKVDDKNN
-88 ESSELVENVDITQK
+88 ELSELVENVDITQE

-129 ILANVKGYDVTST
+129 ILANVKDYNANLTN
-142 AETLSG
+142 ETLSG

-200 GAGQNVKL
+200 GKGQNVKL

-237 STPLTFTNLTVSNCA
+237 TTPLTFTNLKVSNCA
-252 AETPIYGPSTQSEE
+252 AETPIYGPSTQQSDNN
-266 ITPEKKSFPIESL
+266 SFSIGSL
-279 NHYHFPAAGS
+279 NHYHFPA
-289 TTIAAAGSSNVP
+289 TTSSIAAAGSSNVP
-301 KVLNDINDTRAT
+301 NVPKVLNDFNNINDTRAT

-323 GAELSAEDLKNPE
+323 VDKISDLSDETVR
-336 LHQRAVQGILYLP
+336 QRAVQSILYLP

-383 NGTTDGETDGSTTT
+383 NGTTDGTTD

-413 YDLVARVT
+413 YDLVAKVT
-421 SPGDFDI
+421 SPGEFDI

-455 VIPVTAGEKT
+455 VIPVTVGEKT

-519 SLSED
+519 SLSD
-524 ERAQYNYFHL
+524 TDRAKYNYFHL

-548 RLDPYLEVDPVLIT
+548 RLDPYLDVDPVLIT

-576 DISVNIHTNLRN
+576 DISVNIYTNLKA
-588 VTITLGNE
+588 VTITKGE
-596 DAWKYANYTEDGNTQ
+596 ESAWDLVTDSEKS
-611 KALWLTDWNNVEI
+611 LWLTDWNDSEI
-624 ESNKNLTI
+624 EKSNTI
-632 TSNNSKLNLHYA
+632 SIDKEKKAVLKLNYA

-780 APGQEGFSKHYYDN
+780 APGEEGFSKHYYDN
-794 MDLCEEHRE
+794 MDFCEEHRKSVGQTCTQCNSSSYN
-803 KLKKVTSYEDG
+803 KL
-814 QCPHCILG
+814 
-822 NVVQYG
+822 
-828 EYNRLKSA
+828 
-836 GYNMTWPGIQMKK
+836 WPGIQM
-849 ESDEWWSF
+849 ESEPDGWWKF

-870 MFADGHNY
+870 MFSDGHDGNNDKRFPGFVDPNAKDKMP
-878 KPDEGHGSNEYQINY
+878 KPG
-893 RYPTVR
+893 V
-899 SDGMPDPGIPL
+899 PL
-910 FDYPNKEGWFDLRNG
+910 FDYPDKEGWLDYANG
-925 GKPQFTSSN
+925 GEQFTSSK
-934 PEDRSSSII
+934 PEEITGNVT
-943 YRIYWY
+943 YRIYWI
-949 KDNESNPDYRDYI
+949 KDNESNPDYRSHI

-969 GSYEIR
+969 GFYER
-975 HYSGSEEIDGAVRY
+975 HQYTGSEEINGAVRY

>member
-370 DPSRTFNYNIPLP
+370 DPSRTFNYNIPIP

-548 RLDPYLEVDPVLIT
+548 RLDPYLDVDPVLIT

-576 DISVNIHTNLRN
+576 DISVNIYTNLKA
-588 VTITLGNE
+588 VTITKGE
-596 DAWKYANYTEDGNTQ
+596 ESAWDLVTDSEKS
-611 KALWLTDWNNVEI
+611 LWLTDWNDSEI
-624 ESNKNLTI
+624 EKSNTI
-632 TSNNSKLNLHYA
+632 SIDKEKKAVLKLNYA

-780 APGQEGFSKHYYDN
+780 APGEEGFSKHYYDN
-794 MDLCEEHRE
+794 MDFCEEHRKSVGQTCTQCNSSSYN
-803 KLKKVTSYEDG
+803 KL
-814 QCPHCILG
+814 
-822 NVVQYG
+822 
-828 EYNRLKSA
+828 
-836 GYNMTWPGIQMKK
+836 WPGIQM
-849 ESDEWWSF
+849 ESEPDGWWKF

-870 MFADGHNY
+870 MFSDGHDGNNDKRFPGFVDPNAKDKMP
-878 KPDEGHGSNEYQINY
+878 KPG
-893 RYPTVR
+893 V
-899 SDGMPDPGIPL
+899 PL
-910 FDYPNKEGWFDLRNG
+910 FDYPDKEGWLDYANG
-925 GKPQFTSSN
+925 GEQFTSSK
-934 PEDRSSSII
+934 PEEITGNVT
-943 YRIYWY
+943 YRIYWI
-949 KDNESNPDYRDYI
+949 KDNESNPDYRSHI

-969 GSYEIR
+969 GFYER
-975 HYSGSEEIDGAVRY
+975 HQYTGSEEINGAVRY

>member
-75 ANLYIYKVDDNNN
+75 ANLYIYKVDDKNN
-88 ESSELVENVDITQK
+88 ELSELVENVDITQE

-129 ILANVKGYDVTST
+129 ILANVKDYNANLTN
-142 AETLSG
+142 ETLSG

-200 GAGQNVKL
+200 GKGQNVKL

-237 STPLTFTNLTVSNCA
+237 TTPLTFTNLKVSNCA
-252 AETPIYGPSTQSEE
+252 AETPIYGPSTQQSDNN
-266 ITPEKKSFPIESL
+266 SFSIGSL
-279 NHYHFPAAGS
+279 NHYHFPA
-289 TTIAAAGSSNVP
+289 TTSSIAAAGSSNVP
-301 KVLNDINDTRAT
+301 NVPKVLNDFNNINDTRAT

-323 GAELSAEDLKNPE
+323 VDKISDLSDETVR
-336 LHQRAVQGILYLP
+336 QRAVQSILYLP

-383 NGTTDGETDGSTTT
+383 NGTTDGTTT
-397 GTAAPDPD
+397 DGTAAPDPD

-413 YDLVARVT
+413 YDLVAKVT
-421 SPGDFDI
+421 SPGEFDI

-455 VIPVTAGEKT
+455 VIPVTVGEKT

-519 SLSED
+519 SLSD
-524 ERAQYNYFHL
+524 TDRAKYNYFHL

-548 RLDPYLEVDPVLIT
+548 RLDPYLDVDPVLIT

-576 DISVNIHTNLRN
+576 DISVNIYTNLKA
-588 VTITLGNE
+588 VTITKGE
-596 DAWKYANYTEDGNTQ
+596 ESAWDLVTDSEKS
-611 KALWLTDWNNVEI
+611 LWLTDWNDSEI
-624 ESNKNLTI
+624 EKSNTI
-632 TSNNSKLNLHYA
+632 SIDKEKKAVLKLNYA

-708 LEFPAGSA
+708 LEFPAGSD

-780 APGQEGFSKHYYDN
+780 APGEEGFSKHYYDN
-794 MDLCEEHRE
+794 MDFCEEHRKSVGQTCTQCNSSSYN
-803 KLKKVTSYEDG
+803 KL
-814 QCPHCILG
+814 
-822 NVVQYG
+822 
-828 EYNRLKSA
+828 
-836 GYNMTWPGIQMKK
+836 WPGIQM
-849 ESDEWWSF
+849 ESEPDGWWKF

-870 MFADGHNY
+870 MFSDGHDGNNDKRFPGFVDPNAKDKMP
-878 KPDEGHGSNEYQINY
+878 KPG
-893 RYPTVR
+893 V
-899 SDGMPDPGIPL
+899 PL
-910 FDYPNKEGWFDLRNG
+910 FDYPDKEGWLDYANG
-925 GKPQFTSSN
+925 GEQFTSSK
-934 PEDRSSSII
+934 PEEITGNVT
-943 YRIYWY
+943 YRIYWI
-949 KDNESNPDYRDYI
+949 KDNESNPDYRSHI

-969 GSYEIR
+969 GFYER
-975 HYSGSEEIDGAVRY
+975 HQYTGSEEINGAVRY